1 MKVLLVLDS
10 YPPDLNG
17 GAYFTH
23 RLAKVLIKNEIE
35 VKVACPS
42 LSISSNND
50 TYERVPLRR
59 FSSFPSFIYKSFRIV
74 NPFGIRKK
82 SRGLL
87 ADFKPDIVHLQGKF
101 ILGNAIFKEAKK
113 MGIPCFLTNH
123 LMPQNFEHYFKIPSV
138 LKTIYTR
145 FVWNWVFEMYRKLPL
160 IVSPTQS
167 GANELT
173 KNGFKGKIEVVSCGV
188 DCSLFEQ
195 KENPEVLRKLY
206 ELPNVPIVLY
216 TGRLDKEKNIDTIL
230 KACALVIKNIHFHL
244 VITGTGKD
252 ETKLKLLAKSL
263 GINKHVTFTG
273 KIADDK
279 FTSIYSLASVFVNAC
294 NYELQCISALE
305 AIAAGLPVV
314 LANSLA
320 LPELVNSVER
330 NGFTF
335 TPNDHSELAE
345 ILKRVLIDTE
355 LRKQLSE
362 NSKKLSEKH
371 DIQKTALN
379 YISIYTNLINSYNL

>member
-1 MKVLLVLDS
+1 
-10 YPPDLNG
+10 
-17 GAYFTH
+17 
-23 RLAKVLIKNEIE
+23 
-35 VKVACPS
+35 
-42 LSISSNND
+42 
-50 TYERVPLRR
+50 
-59 FSSFPSFIYKSFRIV
+59 
-74 NPFGIRKK
+74 
-82 SRGLL
+82 
-87 ADFKPDIVHLQGKF
+87 
-101 ILGNAIFKEAKK
+101 
-113 MGIPCFLTNH
+113 
-123 LMPQNFEHYFKIPSV
+123 MPQNFEHYFKIPSV
-138 LKTIYTR
+138 LKAIYTR

-167 GANELT
+167 GADELS

-263 GINKHVTFTG
+263 GINQHVTFTG

-305 AIAAGLPVV
+305 ALAAGLPVI

-320 LPELVNSVER
+320 LPELVNNVER

-335 TPNDHSELAE
+335 TPNDHAELAE

-355 LRKQLSE
+355 LREQLSE